1 MGMTDIRHI
10 LAEQKKFF
18 LAGQTKDLE
27 FRLQNL
33 ARLRDTIVQNE
44 AIIFKAL
51 NADLSKSTYE
61 GYLSEVGVVLNEI
74 RLASRKLKSWARP
87 QRVRTPFTLWIGSS
101 RIYYEPYGI
110 ALIIAPWNYP
120 FQLSIAPLIGSIAAG
135 NCSVLKP
142 SEYAPHTAAILSQ
155 IIGSRF
161 DSSYLAV
168 IEGDAQVGEAL
179 LREQFDYIF
188 FTGSV
193 AVGKMVMAAAA
204 RHLTPVT
211 LELGGKSPCIVDQD
225 ANIEQAARRIV
236 FGKFL
241 NAGQTCI
248 APDYLLVHTS
258 NIQRLREHIETYVKR
273 FYGNNPQK
281 SPDYARII
289 NRHHFNR
296 LVALLE
302 GNRILFGG
310 QNDPEDLY
318 IAPTLIEDPGWEH
331 PIMRQ
336 EIFGPILPLLTFDHL
351 AEVISLLNSLPKPLA
366 LYVFSNQPQN
376 SQKVIQNVSFG
387 AGCINDTIVHF
398 ANTHLPF
405 GGVGNSGMGNY
416 HGQASFEAFSHRKG
430 IFKKSFTY
438 EPPLRY
444 PPYKNKLAMLRK
456 FLR

>member
-1 MGMTDIRHI
+1 MGMTDIQQL
-10 LAEQKKFF
+10 LAAQKKYFQ
-18 LAGQTKDLE
+18 AGRTKDLE

-33 ARLRDTIVQNE
+33 ARLKDAIVQNE
-44 AIIFKAL
+44 AAIFKAL
-51 NADLSKSTYE
+51 DDDLSKSTYE

-74 RLASRKLKSWARP
+74 RLTRRKLKSWARP
-87 QRVRTPFTLWIGSS
+87 RRVRTPFTLWVGSS
-101 RIYYEPYGI
+101 RIYYEPFGT

-135 NCSVLKP
+135 NCCVLKP

-155 IIGSRF
+155 MIASHF

-179 LREQFDYIF
+179 LRERFDYIF

-193 AVGKMVMAAAA
+193 TVGKMVMAAAA

-211 LELGGKSPCIVDQD
+211 LELGGKSPCIIDQD
-225 ANIEQAARRIV
+225 ANIEQAARRIA

-248 APDYLLVHTS
+248 APDYLLVHKS
-258 NIQRLREHIETYVKR
+258 NIQRLQEHLENYVQQ
-273 FYGNNPQK
+273 FYGSNPQK

-289 NRHHFNR
+289 DRRHFDR
-296 LVALLE
+296 LVALLD
-302 GNRILFGG
+302 GSRILFGG
-310 QNDPEDLY
+310 QSDPEDLY

-331 PIMRQ
+331 PIMRE
-336 EIFGPILPLLTFDHL
+336 EIFGPILPMLPFDDL
-351 AEVISLLNSLPKPLA
+351 AEVISLLSLRPKPLA
-366 LYVFSNQPQN
+366 LYVFSNRPQ
-376 SQKVIQNVSFG
+376 SCQKVIQEISFG
-387 AGCINDTIVHF
+387 AGCINDTVVHF

-405 GGVGNSGMGNY
+405 GGVGNSGMGRY
-416 HGQASFEAFSHRKG
+416 HGKASFEAFSHQKG
-430 IFKKSFTY
+430 IFKKTFAY

-444 PPYKNKLAMLRK
+444 PPYKNKLAILRK
-456 FLR
+456 ILR

>member
-1 MGMTDIRHI
+1 MGMTDIQQL
-10 LAEQKKFF
+10 LAAQKKYFQ
-18 LAGQTKDLE
+18 AGRTKDLE

-33 ARLRDTIVQNE
+33 ARLKDAIVQNE
-44 AIIFKAL
+44 AAIFKAL
-51 NADLSKSTYE
+51 DDDLSKSTYE

-74 RLASRKLKSWARP
+74 RLTRRKLKSWARP
-87 QRVRTPFTLWIGSS
+87 RRVRTPFTLWVGSS
-101 RIYYEPYGI
+101 RIYYEPYGT

-142 SEYAPHTAAILSQ
+142 SEYAPHTAALLSQ
-155 IIGSRF
+155 IIGSHF
-161 DSSYLAV
+161 DNSYLAV
-168 IEGDAQVGEAL
+168 IQGDAQIGEAL
-179 LREQFDYIF
+179 LRERFDYIF

-193 AVGKMVMAAAA
+193 AIGKMVMAAAA

-225 ANIEQAARRIV
+225 ADIALAARRIT

-248 APDYLLVHTS
+248 APDYLLVHES
-258 NIQRLREHIETYVKR
+258 NIQHLREHIETYVQK
-273 FYGNNPQK
+273 FYGNNPRK

-296 LVALLE
+296 LVTLLD
-302 GNRILFGG
+302 GSRILFGG
-310 QNDPEDLY
+310 QSDPEDLY

-331 PIMRQ
+331 PIMRE
-336 EIFGPILPLLTFDHL
+336 EIFGPILPMLPFDDL
-351 AEVISLLNSLPKPLA
+351 AEVVSLLNSRPKPLA
-366 LYVFSNQPQN
+366 LYVFSNRPQN
-376 SQKVIQNVSFG
+376 YQKVIEEISFG
-387 AGCINDTIVHF
+387 AGCINDTVVHF

-405 GGVGNSGMGNY
+405 GGVGNSGMGRY
-416 HGQASFEAFSHRKG
+416 HGKASFEAFSHQKG
-430 IFKKSFTY
+430 IFKKTFAY

-444 PPYKNKLAMLRK
+444 PPYKNKLAILRR

>member
-1 MGMTDIRHI
+1 MNEIKQI
-10 LAEQKKFF
+10 LADQKKFF
-18 LAGQTKDLE
+18 QSGRTKDFE

-33 ARLRDTIVQNE
+33 ARLKDAIVQNE
-44 AIIFKAL
+44 ASIFKAL

-61 GYLSEVGVVLNEI
+61 SYLSEVGVVLNEI
-74 RLASRKLKSWARP
+74 RLARRKLKSWSRP
-87 QRVRTPFTLWIGSS
+87 RRARTPFVLWVGSS
-101 RIYYEPYGI
+101 RIYYEPYGT

-120 FQLSIAPLIGSIAAG
+120 FQLAIAPLIGSMAAG

-155 IIGSRF
+155 IIGSHF
-161 DSSYLAV
+161 DNSYLAI

-179 LREQFDYIF
+179 LREHFDYIF

-193 AVGKMVMAAAA
+193 TVGKMVMAAAA

-225 ANIEQAARRIV
+225 ANIDQAARRIV

-248 APDYLLVHTS
+248 APDYLLVHAS
-258 NIQRLREHIETYVKR
+258 NTQRLREHIEKYVQR
-273 FYGNNPQK
+273 FYGENPQK

-289 NRHHFNR
+289 NRRHFDR
-296 LVALLE
+296 LVALLD
-302 GNRILFGG
+302 GSHILFGG

-331 PIMRQ
+331 PIMRE
-336 EIFGPILPLLTFDHL
+336 EIFGPILPLLAFDDL
-351 AEVISLLNSLPKPLA
+351 AEVVNLLNSRPKPLA
-366 LYVFSNQPQN
+366 LYVFSNRPQN
-376 SQKVIQNVSFG
+376 YQKVIQTVSFG
-387 AGCINDTIVHF
+387 SGCINDTVVHF
-398 ANTHLPF
+398 ANSHLPF

-416 HGQASFEAFSHRKG
+416 HGKASFEAFSRQKG
-430 IFKKSFTY
+430 ILKKSFAY

-444 PPYKNKLAMLRK
+444 PPYENKLAILRK
-456 FLR
+456 ILR

>member
-1 MGMTDIRHI
+1 MVDIQQI
-10 LAEQKKFF
+10 LADQKKFF
-18 LAGQTKDLE
+18 QSGRTKDLE
-27 FRLQNL
+27 HRLQNL
-33 ARLRDTIVQNE
+33 ARLKDAIVQNE
-44 AIIFKAL
+44 AAIFKAL
-51 NADLSKSTYE
+51 NEDLSKSTYE
-61 GYLSEVGVVLNEI
+61 GYLSEVGVALHEI

-87 QRVRTPFTLWIGSS
+87 QRVRTPVTLWVGSS
-101 RIYYEPYGI
+101 RIYYEPYGN

-142 SEYAPHTAAILSQ
+142 SEYAPRTAAILSQ
-155 IIGSRF
+155 IIGSIF
-161 DSSYLAV
+161 DQSYIAV

-179 LREQFDYIF
+179 LQERFDYIF
-188 FTGSV
+188 FTGSET
-193 AVGKMVMAAAA
+193 VGRMVMAAAA

-211 LELGGKSPCIVDQD
+211 LELGGKSPCIVDRE

-258 NIQRLREHIETYVKR
+258 NMQRLREHIETYVQR
-273 FYGNNPQK
+273 FYGKNPQK

-289 NRHHFNR
+289 NQHHFKR
-296 LVALLE
+296 LIALLD
-302 GNRILFGG
+302 GSRIIFGG
-310 QNDPEDLY
+310 QSDAEDLY
-318 IAPTLIEDPGWEH
+318 IAPTLIDDPGWEH
-331 PIMRQ
+331 PILRQ
-336 EIFGPILPLLTFDHL
+336 EIFGPILPLLAFEDL
-351 AEVISLLNSLPKPLA
+351 DGVVSILNARPKPLA

-376 SQKVIQNVSFG
+376 YRKVIRDVSFG
-387 AGCINDTIVHF
+387 GGCINDTVVHF

-405 GGVGNSGMGNY
+405 GGVGNSGIGSY
-416 HGQASFEAFSHRKG
+416 HGKASFEAFSHRKG
-430 IFKKSFTY
+430 ILKKSFAY

-444 PPYKNKLAMLRK
+444 PPYKNKLGILRR

>member
-18 LAGQTKDLE
+18 LAGQTKNLE

-33 ARLRDTIVQNE
+33 ARLRDVIVQNE
-44 AIIFKAL
+44 AVIFKAL
-51 NADLSKSTYE
+51 NDDLSKSTYE

-74 RLASRKLKSWARP
+74 RLTSRKLKSWARP
-87 QRVRTPFTLWIGSS
+87 RRVRTPFTLWVGSS

-110 ALIIAPWNYP
+110 TLIIAPWNYP

-135 NCSVLKP
+135 NCSVIKP
-142 SEYAPHTAAILSQ
+142 SEYAPHTAAVLSQ

-168 IEGDAQVGEAL
+168 IEGDAQAGKAL

-211 LELGGKSPCIVDQD
+211 LELGGKSPCVVDQD

-248 APDYLLVHTS
+248 APDYLLVHAS
-258 NIQRLREHIETYVKR
+258 NIQRLRESIETYVKR
-273 FYGNNPQK
+273 FYGNNPRK

-331 PIMRQ
+331 PIMQ
-336 EIFGPILPLLTFDHL
+336 EEIFGPILPLLTFDDL
-351 AEVISLLNSLPKPLA
+351 ADVISLLNSRPKPLA

-376 SQKVIQNVSFG
+376 YQKVIQNVSFG
-387 AGCINDTIVHF
+387 AGCINDTVVHF

-416 HGQASFEAFSHRKG
+416 HGKASFEAFSHQKG

-444 PPYKNKLAMLRK
+444 PPYKNKLAILRK

>member
-1 MGMTDIRHI
+1 MTDIQQI

-18 LAGQTKDLE
+18 QAGHPKNLE

-33 ARLRDTIVQNE
+33 ARLRDAVIQNE
-44 AIIFKAL
+44 AAILKAL
-51 NADLSKSTYE
+51 NDDLSKSACE
-61 GYLSEVGVVLNEI
+61 GYLTEVGVVLNEI
-74 RLASRKLKSWARP
+74 RLTRRKLKSWARP
-87 QRVRTPFTLWIGSS
+87 RRVRTPVTLWVGSS
-101 RIYYEPYGI
+101 RIYYEPYGT

-155 IIGSRF
+155 IIGSHF
-161 DSSYLAV
+161 DNSYLAV
-168 IEGDAQVGEAL
+168 IEGDAQIGAAL
-179 LREQFDYIF
+179 LQERFDYIF

-193 AVGKMVMAAAA
+193 TVGKMVMAAAA

-236 FGKFL
+236 FGKFI

-248 APDYLLVHTS
+248 APDYLLVHHS
-258 NIQRLREHIETYVKR
+258 NVQRLREHIETYIRR

-296 LVALLE
+296 LVALLD
-302 GNRILFGG
+302 GSRILFGG
-310 QNDPEDLY
+310 QSDPEDLY
-318 IAPTLIEDPGWEH
+318 IAPTLIDDPGWEH
-331 PIMRQ
+331 PIMRE
-336 EIFGPILPLLTFDHL
+336 EIFGPILPLLPFDDL
-351 AEVISLLNSLPKPLA
+351 EKVVSLLNSHPKPLA

-376 SQKVIQNVSFG
+376 YKKVIRGVSFG
-387 AGCINDTIVHF
+387 AGCINDTVVHF
-398 ANTHLPF
+398 ANTNLPF
-405 GGVGNSGMGNY
+405 GGVGNSGMGRY
-416 HGQASFEAFSHRKG
+416 HGKASFEAFSHQKG
-430 IFKKSFTY
+430 ILKKSFAY

-444 PPYKNKLAMLRK
+444 PPYKNKLAILRK
-456 FLR
+456 ILR

>member
-1 MGMTDIRHI
+1 MNEIKQI
-10 LAEQKKFF
+10 LADQKKFF
-18 LAGQTKDLE
+18 QSGRTKDFE

-33 ARLRDTIVQNE
+33 ARLKDAIVQNE
-44 AIIFKAL
+44 ASIFKAL

-61 GYLSEVGVVLNEI
+61 SYLSEVGVVLNEI
-74 RLASRKLKSWARP
+74 RLARRKLKSWARP
-87 QRVRTPFTLWIGSS
+87 RRVRTPFVLWIGSS
-101 RIYYEPYGI
+101 RIYYEPYGT

-120 FQLSIAPLIGSIAAG
+120 FQLAIAPLIGSIAAG

-155 IIGSRF
+155 IIGSHF
-161 DSSYLAV
+161 DNSYLAV
-168 IEGDAQVGEAL
+168 IEGDAKVGEAL
-179 LREQFDYIF
+179 LREHFDYIF

-193 AVGKMVMAAAA
+193 TVGKMVMAAAA

-225 ANIEQAARRIV
+225 ANIDQAARRIV
-236 FGKFL
+236 FGKFI

-248 APDYLLVHTS
+248 APDYLLVHAS
-258 NIQRLREHIETYVKR
+258 NTQRLREHIEKYVQR

-289 NRHHFNR
+289 NRRHFDR
-296 LVALLE
+296 LVALLD
-302 GNRILFGG
+302 GSRILFGG

-331 PIMRQ
+331 PIMRE
-336 EIFGPILPLLTFDHL
+336 EIFGPILPLLAFDDL
-351 AEVISLLNSLPKPLA
+351 AEVVNLLNSRPKPLA
-366 LYVFSNQPQN
+366 LYIFSNQPQN
-376 SQKVIQNVSFG
+376 YQRVIQTVSFG
-387 AGCINDTIVHF
+387 SGCINDTVVHF
-398 ANTHLPF
+398 GNSHLPF

-416 HGQASFEAFSHRKG
+416 HGKASFKTFSREKG
-430 IFKKSFTY
+430 ILKKSFAY

-444 PPYKNKLAMLRK
+444 PPYKNKLAILRK
-456 FLR
+456 ILR